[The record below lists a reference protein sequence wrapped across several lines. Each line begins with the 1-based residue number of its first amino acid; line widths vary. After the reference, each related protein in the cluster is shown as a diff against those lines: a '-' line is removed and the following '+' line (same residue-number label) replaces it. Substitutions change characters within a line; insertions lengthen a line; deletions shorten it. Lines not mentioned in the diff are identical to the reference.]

1 MTIGLMI
8 GQDYLKER
16 KQKYIL
22 EKLKLTTS
30 QA

>member
-16 KQKYIL
+16 TQKYIL